1 MNQHQQLV
9 IHYLM
14 EENRVLREEI
24 GCRRVRF
31 TDEQRRRLAAK
42 SKQMSRKLL
51 AEVATIVN
59 PETLLRGIED

>member
-1 MNQHQQLV
+1 MNQRQQLV

-59 PETLLRGIED
+59 PETLLPGIED